1 MLSCVGHQQPAE
13 DVDAD
18 DRVYPL
24 FRQDPAQ
31 GGFRLG
37 EEKFREFQRVLLL
50 PAVAPAVQLRQVPVD
65 EGMGPADGG
74 GNPLRDQGQG
84 VHLHAKM
91 SLPDEFF
98 RQGRRDGIVTFPG
111 VAAQN

>member
-1 MLSCVGHQQPAE
+1 MTASIRCSVRKLQ
-13 DVDAD
+13 
-18 DRVYPL
+18 
-24 FRQDPAQ
+24 Q